1 MATKKTTSKTAKKAV
16 PATKQSVKKAPAATS
31 RSSKPVVPPKPAKK
45 SAAPAKKQVKTA
57 PKKAAPKPPAKP
69 LKAKK
74 PVVPPK
80 PKAPAKKTAAAKP
93 IAKKTASKSAP
104 ISKKMDKP
112 APKPAAKPKAK
123 PVVKTVAKS
132 TAKPAPKAVQTAKP
146 ISKPAPKA
154 QTPPPQKSAAPVKK
168 QVKPAAP
175 APKTKPAPRVEAV
188 PRPLPPP
195 PPVPR
200 QSLKAKPLTR
210 AELAAFRKALQ
221 EQLDLK
227 QENLKTLTGN
237 NLGQSLAE
245 SAGDISTHSTH
256 MADHGTDNF
265 ARDLALTLA
274 GNRCD
279 DVREIEEAIRRI
291 DQNRY
296 GYCELC
302 DKPIGRERLRA
313 HPFARCCI
321 LCQSLAEQGKPR
333 GIRFA
338 GPPTIM
344 PPHQD
349 TDATESPTD
358 PDQSDS
364 AV

>member
-1 MATKKTTSKTAKKAV
+1 V
-16 PATKQSVKKAPAATS
+16 P
-31 RSSKPVVPPKPAKK
+31 SS
-45 SAAPAKKQVKTA
+45 
-57 PKKAAPKPPAKP
+57 PKPPVPVKKQTKP
-69 LKAKK
+69 
-74 PVVPPK
+74 
-80 PKAPAKKTAAAKP
+80 APAP
-93 IAKKTASKSAP
+93 
-104 ISKKMDKP
+104 KP
-112 APKPAAKPKAK
+112 APKPA
-123 PVVKTVAKS
+123 
-132 TAKPAPKAVQTAKP
+132 
-146 ISKPAPKA
+146 
-154 QTPPPQKSAAPVKK
+154 
-168 QVKPAAP
+168 
-175 APKTKPAPRVEAV
+175 PRVETV

-200 QSLKAKPLTR
+200 QSLKAKPLTKD
-210 AELAAFRKALQ
+210 ELAAFRKALQ

-227 QENLKTLTGN
+227 QENLKSLTGTH
-237 NLGQSLAE
+237 LGQSLAE

-291 DQNRY
+291 DENHY

-349 TDATESPTD
+349 TDATENPTD

-364 AV
+364 TV

>member
-1 MATKKTTSKTAKKAV
+1 MATKKTTSKSGKATPASKKSAKPV
-16 PATKQSVKKAPAATS
+16 ATPSS
-31 RSSKPVVPPKPAKK
+31 RPKKPVVPPKPAQKA
-45 SAAPAKKQVKTA
+45 AAPAKKSVKPS
-57 PKKAAPKPPAKP
+57 PKKAAPKKPAPQKAAAKP
-69 LKAKK
+69 QASKK

-80 PKAPAKKTAAAKP
+80 PKAPAKKPAPAKPAAKKPTPKPAPISKKTARPAPKPVAKPKAKPVAKPVAKAAAKP
-93 IAKKTASKSAP
+93 IAK
-104 ISKKMDKP
+104 P
-112 APKPAAKPKAK
+112 APKPAPKAK
-123 PVVKTVAKS
+123 
-132 TAKPAPKAVQTAKP
+132 
-146 ISKPAPKA
+146 
-154 QTPPPQKSAAPVKK
+154 TPPPPKPAAPVKK
-168 QVKPAAP
+168 QVQPTP
-175 APKTKPAPRVEAV
+175 APKAKPEARGEAV

-200 QSLKAKPLTR
+200 QSLKAKPLTKS
-210 AELAAFRKALQ
+210 ELAAFRKALQ

-291 DQNRY
+291 DENRY

-344 PPHQD
+344 PSHQD
-349 TDATESPTD
+349 TDSAESQGD
-358 PDQSDS
+358 ADSSDS

>member
-1 MATKKTTSKTAKKAV
+1 MPDQFNFNDIFGGNGIFGS
-16 PATKQSVKKAPAATS
+16 
-31 RSSKPVVPPKPAKK
+31 
-45 SAAPAKKQVKTA
+45 
-57 PKKAAPKPPAKP
+57 PKKPTIAD
-69 LKAKK
+69 
-74 PVVPPK
+74 
-80 PKAPAKKTAAAKP
+80 
-93 IAKKTASKSAP
+93 IAKE
-104 ISKKMDKP
+104 
-112 APKPAAKPKAK
+112 
-123 PVVKTVAKS
+123 
-132 TAKPAPKAVQTAKP
+132 Q
-146 ISKPAPKA
+146 
-154 QTPPPQKSAAPVKK
+154 
-168 QVKPAAP
+168 QV
-175 APKTKPAPRVEAV
+175 
-188 PRPLPPP
+188 
-195 PPVPR
+195 
-200 QSLKAKPLTR
+200 
-210 AELAAFRKALQ
+210 KALQ
-221 EQLDLK
+221 EQLDFK

-291 DQNRY
+291 DENRY

-338 GPPTIM
+338 GPPSIM
-344 PPHQD
+344 PAHQD
-349 TDATESPTD
+349 ADSTESQGD
-358 PDQSDS
+358 SDQSDS
-364 AV
+364 AN

>member
-1 MATKKTTSKTAKKAV
+1 MATKKSASKPGKPAPKTS
-16 PATKQSVKKAPAATS
+16 SPAA
-31 RSSKPVVPPKPAKK
+31 RSKKPVVPPKPAKK
-45 SAAPAKKQVKTA
+45 AQAPAKKPVKPA
-57 PKKAAPKPPAKP
+57 PAKKAPA
-69 LKAKK
+69 
-74 PVVPPK
+74 
-80 PKAPAKKTAAAKP
+80 PKAPAKKPPVKAPAPKKPVVPQKPAPAKKPAVKPLSKSKSVAKP
-93 IAKKTASKSAP
+93 APKPTQKPASKPTPKPVSKSASKPVSKPAPKP
-104 ISKKMDKP
+104 IQKAPAPKKKPAKPQSKPAP
-112 APKPAAKPKAK
+112 APKPAAP
-123 PVVKTVAKS
+123 
-132 TAKPAPKAVQTAKP
+132 
-146 ISKPAPKA
+146 
-154 QTPPPQKSAAPVKK
+154 
-168 QVKPAAP
+168 
-175 APKTKPAPRVEAV
+175 VEAV

-200 QSLKAKPLTR
+200 QSLKAKPLTKD
-210 AELAAFRKALQ
+210 ELAAFRKALQ

-274 GNRCD
+274 GNRFD

-291 DQNRY
+291 DENRY

-321 LCQSLAEQGKPR
+321 LCQSQAEQGKPR

-344 PPHQD
+344 PAHQD
-349 TDATESPTD
+349 TDSAESQGDADSP
-358 PDQSDS
+358 DS